1 VELFKQHYLDG
12 FPGNELDSF
21 FYDVLHM
28 KEIISFES
36 GLEFIGDINE
46 FKDCLMSQD
55 NTQNDPKVLWFNI
68 DVPKG
73 HGLAPGDR
81 VRITV
86 EKI

>member
-1 VELFKQHYLDG
+1 MDGIRSKELN
-12 FPGNELDSF
+12 PF
-21 FYDVLHM
+21 FAICLGM
-28 KEIISFES
+28 KEIVSFES
-36 GLEFIGDINE
+36 ELEFVGDINE

-73 HGLAPGDR
+73 HGLQPGDR

-86 EKI
+86 EKV